1 MIDVRDVSHSFVTR
15 SGRERV
21 TTRVFEGLSLRI
33 PDVQFVSVVG
43 ASGCGKTTLLRMIAG
58 LVEPDR
64 GDVRVA
70 GEHVRGPDPSRP
82 IVFQDSAL
90 YPWRTVE
97 ANVRL
102 GLELSGLA
110 TGSEARRLVDE
121 HLELVH
127 LSEFRNHYPSQ
138 LSVGMRQRAGLAR
151 ALAVQPRI
159 LLLDE
164 PFAALDAISRHRLG
178 GELLRI
184 WESERRTV
192 VLVTH
197 SLDEALTLSDRVV
210 LVRDGRV
217 VSDTEVG
224 LDRPR
229 DVDAVIEDPHFR
241 ELRSSLWNLL

>member
-15 SGRERV
+15 SGSERV
-21 TTRVFEGLSLRI
+21 TTKVFEGLSLEV
-33 PDVQFVSVVG
+33 PEVQFVSVVG

-58 LVEPDR
+58 LLEPES
-64 GDVRVA
+64 GEVRVQGDRVTA
-70 GEHVRGPDPSRP
+70 PDPSRP

-110 TGSEARRLVDE
+110 TGAEARRVTDHHIDLVG
-121 HLELVH
+121 
-127 LSEFRNHYPSQ
+127 LSEYRDHYPSQ

-151 ALAVQPRI
+151 ALAVRPPM

-164 PFAALDAISRHRLG
+164 PFAALDAIGRHRLG

-210 LVRDGRV
+210 LLRGGRV
-217 VSDTEVG
+217 VSDVDVE
-224 LDRPR
+224 LERPR
-229 DVDAVIEDPHFR
+229 DVDAVADDPHFR

>member
-1 MIDVRDVSHSFVTR
+1 MIQVRDVSHSFVTR
-15 SGRERV
+15 SGSERV
-21 TTRVFEGLSLRI
+21 TTKVFDGLSLEV
-33 PDVQFVSVVG
+33 PEVQFLSVVG

-58 LVEPDR
+58 LLEPER
-64 GDVRVA
+64 GEVRVKGQA
-70 GEHVRGPDPSRP
+70 VAAPDPSRP

-97 ANVRL
+97 GNVRL

-110 TGSEARRLVDE
+110 TGKEARRLVD
-121 HLELVH
+121 HHIELVG
-127 LSEFRNHYPSQ
+127 LTEYRDHYPSQ

-151 ALAVQPRI
+151 ALAVSPPI

-164 PFAALDAISRHRLG
+164 PFAALDAIGRHRLG

-210 LVRDGRV
+210 LLRGGRV
-217 VSDTEVG
+217 VSDVQVE

-229 DVDAVIEDPHFR
+229 DVDAVLEDPHFR

>member
-1 MIDVRDVSHSFVTR
+1 MIQVQDVSHSFVTR
-15 SGRERV
+15 SGSERV
-21 TTRVFEGLSLRI
+21 TTRVFEDLSLEV
-33 PDVQFVSVVG
+33 PEVQFLSVVG

-58 LVEPDR
+58 LIAPER
-64 GDVRVA
+64 GEVRVH
-70 GEHVRGPDPSRP
+70 GDRVSEPDPSRP

-97 ANVRL
+97 GNVRL

-110 TGSEARRLVDE
+110 TGEEARRLVD
-121 HLELVH
+121 HHIELVG
-127 LSEFRNHYPSQ
+127 LSEYRDHYPSQ

-151 ALAVQPRI
+151 ALAVSPTI

-178 GELLRI
+178 AELLRI

-192 VLVTH
+192 VFVTH

-210 LVRDGRV
+210 LLRGGRV
-217 VSDTEVG
+217 VSDVQVE

-229 DVDAVIEDPHFR
+229 DVDAVLEDPRFR
-241 ELRSSLWNLL
+241 ELRRSLWNLL